1 MSLPSWRCSRSSP
14 TATRCTSESLAA
26 TPKDV
31 VVDLA
36 AHSLGVSLALQAFV
50 ESDLT
55 YQNVHAPYV
64 DPPAWECRDFPGFWD
79 KTFGNMLWQLDSG
92 VGNVTDA
99 LKTTGLWDTT
109 LLL

>member
-1 MSLPSWRCSRSSP
+1 MSGC
-14 TATRCTSESLAA
+14 C
-26 TPKDV
+26 
-31 VVDLA
+31 
-36 AHSLGVSLALQAFV
+36 HLQANFYTAR
-50 ESDLT
+50 SLDIIRAHPHADPLWLHLT

-79 KTFGNMLWQLDSG
+79 NTFGNMLWQLDSG